1 MRQTN
6 KAHLLLSS
14 LISTGHNMISQKTCH
29 LVLLSTSKLFKAN
42 KIAIFSLS
50 KILQVFINTKLHV
63 ITYS

>member
-14 LISTGHNMISQKTCH
+14 LISTGHNKTCH
-29 LVLLSTSKLFKAN
+29 LALLSTSKLFKAN
-42 KIAIFSLS
+42 KIEIFSLS